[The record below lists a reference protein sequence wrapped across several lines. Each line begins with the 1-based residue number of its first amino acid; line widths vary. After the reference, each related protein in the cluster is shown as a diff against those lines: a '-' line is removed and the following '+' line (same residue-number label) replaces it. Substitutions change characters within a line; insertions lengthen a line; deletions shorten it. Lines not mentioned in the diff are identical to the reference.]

1 MYKELPLKITNIE
14 FEEVL
19 CYSKKIKYY
28 CKQENHNNI
37 YTSAGL
43 SYIEHSD
50 SPELDVIDEL
60 YNKSANL
67 NVNNFILKNDIPNN
81 IINVINK
88 VSLGFKTSK
97 IRFSCLFKGI
107 TIPWHVDYNCENITR
122 VHLPVF
128 TTDKCF
134 YYYKNDNKRIIR
146 GNLKF
151 GKFYA
156 LDTNYEHCI
165 KNDSN
170 IDRVH
175 LIINVNTSF
184 KNYINNLNLE

>member
-1 MYKELPLKITNIE
+1 MQLPKYSGKENTRLLNSIGWMYIFKQGNLQNNLDSAWKFLKIAMQQAATMQDDKGFNE
-14 FEEVL
+14 SL
-19 CYSKKIKYY
+19 CYL
-28 CKQENHNNI
+28 
-37 YTSAGL
+37 GL
-43 SYIEHSD
+43 
-50 SPELDVIDEL
+50 
-60 YNKSANL
+60 
-67 NVNNFILKNDIPNN
+67 
-81 IINVINK
+81 
-88 VSLGFKTSK
+88 
-97 IRFSCLFKGI
+97 
-107 TIPWHVDYNCENITR
+107 
-122 VHLPVF
+122 
-128 TTDKCF
+128 

-184 KNYINNLNLE
+184 KNYINNLKI

>member
-81 IINVINK
+81 IINVIN
-88 VSLGFKTSK
+88 S
-97 IRFSCLFKGI
+97 
-107 TIPWHVDYNCENITR
+107 
-122 VHLPVF
+122 
-128 TTDKCF
+128 
-134 YYYKNDNKRIIR
+134 
-146 GNLKF
+146 
-151 GKFYA
+151 
-156 LDTNYEHCI
+156 
-165 KNDSN
+165 
-170 IDRVH
+170 
-175 LIINVNTSF
+175 
-184 KNYINNLNLE
+184 